1 MMTKIIRATINQ
13 LFSRLSFRRKAGQLV
28 TLSSLATR
36 ARRPYI
42 TSPSCHQMSLGAHLS
57 IVALILSLWVFPV
70 SAVFV
75 DFRNCLSERTLHDQP
90 LALQLV
96 PQYVNVIF
104 NTTSSDHRLNV
115 TVWVNVTG
123 STAGSAPRLVLPPAD
138 DTNYWNSN
146 NSTESGGKIEA
157 IPSPD
162 KINKQTTLYNSI
174 NFLNYK
180 QFHEYVSFCDHIV
193 NGACPLGPVWN
204 RHILPTNEPEIF
216 PHFGFSYNPYST
228 YALASLAALLKVNY
242 GDKEASEI
250 GCISIIITPE
260 ISTKLAGVVKFTPA
274 LILFSV
280 GVSVLFAAIWSPWG
294 SSDIFRWTTNYGRD
308 PDLLRL
314 ITPGFG
320 DCLQYIQF
328 VVLTAGLKIDYP
340 GFYQPIVSKL
350 AWSILTFNYSF
361 FQNSNRTTTSLID
374 GIYDTHGTYGLE
386 KLSQLIGIA
395 QTENLWNSMVISLL
409 AIIAMSLMTIQV
421 GFIMRWTNRKLNDIQ
436 EEDLRAKN
444 MPFSIGNVI
453 RIIFNYFLFPLVALS
468 MFQLAVASKSPT
480 HTVGLALLLLFFI
493 VGLSIWLLNVIIS
506 TRRKSFL
513 FDDFRTVLIFGSLYC
528 TYSDH
533 ATSFAAIPIAL
544 TFVRGV
550 AIGAI
555 QASGIAQLVLLAVCE
570 IITILTIHGF
580 RPYQSYTSMN
590 AYQISFSAI
599 RFISLLLMISF
610 APSLDVIE
618 GSKGWIGYAILL
630 MHSIVLILGFLL
642 NAIQRIL
649 EVSARLACIADEV
662 DQARGVFADTFCMR
676 QLSRRQYDPTSRQSQ
691 LSNVAMLDSNHGNYN
706 GRIRSQSA
714 GSAGIL
720 IGKQSLIA
728 DHSNLDKF
736 ASHQQASSRP
746 NYRSLSIS
754 RDAYAF
760 SNLLSIS
767 APSGLGQSRAPSI
780 VLDTSTQI
788 DPYYRPP
795 RHRQLPSDSL
805 STGVKSKLLWNGDKW
820 TDEDFPDDPFDPAGE
835 TSLKSGRTS
844 PHLELNQ
851 NPVQSKADYTTRE
864 VDLYY
869 GVRSSAS
876 HINVPNRRM
885 AAPPTNS
892 SGPNTSPT
900 GWFKWITGNK
910 TKEKGKGFEVIR
922 NSRPPP
928 EVHRSIGS

>member
-1 MMTKIIRATINQ
+1 MMRIIQATINE
-13 LFSRLSFRRKAGQLV
+13 LFSHLSFRRKAGQLD
-28 TLSSLATR
+28 TSSSPATR
-36 ARRPYI
+36 VRRPYI
-42 TSPSCHQMSLGAHLS
+42 TSPSWHQMSFGANLS
-57 IVALILSLWVFPV
+57 IVALILSSWTFPV
-70 SAVFV
+70 SAVLV
-75 DFRNCLSERTLHDQP
+75 DFHNCLSERILHDKP

-104 NTTSSDHRLNV
+104 NTTSPDHRLNI

-123 STAGSAPRLVLPPAD
+123 STAGSAPRLILQPAD
-138 DTNYWNSN
+138 NTTYWNSN
-146 NSTESGGKIEA
+146 NTKSGGKIEA
-157 IPSPD
+157 IPFPD
-162 KINKQTTLYNSI
+162 IINKQTTLYNSI

-180 QFHEYVSFCDHIV
+180 QFHEYVSFCDHMV

-204 RHILPTNEPEIF
+204 RHTLPTNDPEIF
-216 PHFGFSYNPYST
+216 PHFGFSYNPYSSYT
-228 YALASLAALLKVNY
+228 LASLAALLKVNY

-250 GCISIIITPE
+250 GCISVIITPG
-260 ISTKLAGVVKFTPA
+260 ISSNLAGVIKFTPA
-274 LILFSV
+274 LILLSV

-328 VVLTAGLKIDYP
+328 VVLTAGLKINYP

-361 FQNSNRTTTSLID
+361 FQNSTRTTSLID
-374 GIYDTHGTYGLE
+374 GIYVTRGTYGLE

-395 QTENLWNSMVISLL
+395 QTENLWNSMAISLL

-453 RIIFNYFLFPLVALS
+453 RIIFNYFLFPLVAIS
-468 MFQLAVASKSPT
+468 VFQLAVASKSPT

-555 QASGIAQLVLLAVCE
+555 QVSGIAQLVLLAVCE

-590 AYQISFSAI
+590 AYHISFSAI
-599 RFISLLLMISF
+599 RLVTLLLMISF

-649 EVSARLACIADEV
+649 EVSARLACISDEV
-662 DQARGVFADTFCMR
+662 DQARGTFADAFCMR

-691 LSNVAMLDSNHGNYN
+691 LSNVAMLDSNHRNSYG

-720 IGKQSLIA
+720 TGRQSLMT
-728 DHSNLDKF
+728 DRSNLDKP
-736 ASHQQASSRP
+736 ANYQPISRP

-760 SNLLSIS
+760 SNLPSIS
-767 APSGLGQSRAPSI
+767 APSGLGQGRAPSI
-780 VLDTSTQI
+780 TLDTSTQA

-795 RHRQLPSDSL
+795 RHRQLASESL
-805 STGVKSKLLWNGDKW
+805 STGVKSNLLWNGDKW
-820 TDEDFPDDPFDPAGE
+820 TDEDFPDDPFDPVAE
-835 TSLKSGRTS
+835 IPLKYERSS
-844 PHLELNQ
+844 PHAESNE
-851 NPVQSKADYTTRE
+851 NPTQSKADYTTRE

-869 GVRSSAS
+869 RVRDSAS
-876 HINVPNRRM
+876 HTSEPNRRV
-885 AAPPTNS
+885 AAPQTNS
-892 SGPNTSPT
+892 SRPKTSPT
-900 GWFKWITGNK
+900 SWLQWMTRNK

-928 EVHRSIGS
+928 EAHESIGS

>member
-1 MMTKIIRATINQ
+1 MMKKIIQATTNE
-13 LFSRLSFRRKAGQLV
+13 LVSLSLFRRKAGKLDAS
-28 TLSSLATR
+28 SSLATP
-36 ARRPYI
+36 ARTPYI
-42 TSPSCHQMSLGAHLS
+42 TSTSWHQMSLGAHVS
-57 IVALILSLWVFPV
+57 IVTLILSFWIFPV

-75 DFRNCLSERTLHDQP
+75 DFQNCLSERILHHQP

-96 PQYVNVIF
+96 PQFVDVIF
-104 NTTSSDHRLNV
+104 NTTSSHHRLNV

-138 DTNYWNSN
+138 NVNYWNGN
-146 NSTESGGKIEA
+146 NTESGGKIEA

-162 KINKQTTLYNSI
+162 IINKQTTLYNSI
-174 NFLNYK
+174 SFLNYK
-180 QFHEYVSFCDHIV
+180 QFHEYVSFCDHMV

-204 RHILPTNEPEIF
+204 RHLIPTNAPEIF

-228 YALASLAALLKVNY
+228 YALASLAMLLKVNY

-250 GCISIIITPE
+250 GCISIIITPA
-260 ISTKLAGVVKFTPA
+260 ITTKLAGVVKFTPA
-274 LILFSV
+274 FILLSV

-361 FQNSNRTTTSLID
+361 FQNSTRSTTLID
-374 GIYDTHGTYGLE
+374 GIYVTRGTFGLE

-395 QTENLWNSMVISLL
+395 QTENLWNSMAISLL
-409 AIIAMSLMTIQV
+409 AIIAMSLMTIQL
-421 GFIMRWTNRKLNDIQ
+421 GFIIRWTNRKLNDIQ

-444 MPFSIGNVI
+444 LPFSIGNVI
-453 RIIFNYFLFPLVALS
+453 RIIFNYFLFPLVTLS

-493 VGLSIWLLNVIIS
+493 VGLSIWLLIVIIS
-506 TRRKSFL
+506 TSRKSFL
-513 FDDFRTVLIFGSLYC
+513 LDDFRTVLIFGSLYC

-550 AIGAI
+550 AIGAVQI
-555 QASGIAQLVLLAVCE
+555 SGVAQLILLAVCE

-590 AYQISFSAI
+590 AYHISFAAI
-599 RFISLLLMISF
+599 RLVTLLLMISF

-649 EVSARLACIADEV
+649 EVSARLACIDDEG
-662 DQARGVFADTFCMR
+662 DQARGAFADAFCMR

-691 LSNVAMLDSNHGNYN
+691 LSNVAMLDSNHRNSYT

-720 IGKQSLIA
+720 IGRQSLMT
-728 DHSNLDKF
+728 DRSNLDKL
-736 ASHQQASSRP
+736 ASHQQISRP
-746 NYRSLSIS
+746 SYRSLSIT
-754 RDAYAF
+754 RDAYAS
-760 SNLLSIS
+760 SNLQSVS
-767 APSGLGQSRAPSI
+767 APPGLGQSRAPSI
-780 VLDTSTQI
+780 VLDTNTQV

-795 RHRQLPSDSL
+795 RHRQLASESL

-820 TDEDFPDDPFDPAGE
+820 TDEDFHDDPFDPPGE
-835 TSLKSGRTS
+835 ISLKSGRSS
-844 PHLELNQ
+844 PHLESNHK
-851 NPVQSKADYTTRE
+851 PTQSKADYTTRE

-869 GVRSSAS
+869 RVRNSAS
-876 HINVPNRRM
+876 QSNVPNRRVVTP
-885 AAPPTNS
+885 ATNP
-892 SGPNTSPT
+892 SGPSTSPT
-900 GWFKWITGNK
+900 SWLKWMTRNK

-928 EVHRSIGS
+928 EADRSIGS